1 MSALAGGSGDSR
13 IGASGLGLFGTGAR
27 KVLAPLTFLAGLLLL
42 WEIWLRIAPVSR
54 AVIVPPSAIL
64 ATLKNSFALLMMH
77 AWSTFTEIAIG
88 FVISASVGIALGAL
102 ITMSKWSRQAF
113 YPNIVFFQ
121 LIPKA
126 AVAPL
131 FVLWLGFGTP
141 SRVAFAVFMS
151 FFPVALATATG
162 LENTRQ
168 DTIRLCRSLTAT
180 PWQIFTRVR
189 FPFAMPH
196 IFAGLKVGM
205 TMSMIGIIVGEF
217 ISAQQ
222 GLGYVIM
229 FASSAGESAPLYA
242 ALLLLAI
249 LGIGLYACVLLAEM
263 AAQRWYG
270 APFVSEG
277 FT

>member
-1 MSALAGGSGDSR
+1 MSVTAGRQPSKSG
-13 IGASGLGLFGTGAR
+13 AVGTACATLVDR
-27 KVLAPLTFLAGLLLL
+27 KVIAPLVFAVALLVT
-42 WEIWLRIAPVSR
+42 WEIALRAYPLSR

-64 ATLKNSFALLMMH
+64 ATMRNSFDLLMMH
-77 AWSTFTEIAIG
+77 AWATLTEIVLG
-88 FVISASVGIALGAL
+88 FAVSATVGIAVGTL
-102 ITMSKWSRQAF
+102 ITLSAWTRQAF

-131 FVLWLGFGTP
+131 FVLWFGLGTP

-162 LENTRQ
+162 LENTRG
-168 DTIRLCRSLTAT
+168 DTLRLCRSLTAT

-189 FPFAMPH
+189 FPLALPH
-196 IFAGLKVGM
+196 IFTGLKIGM
-205 TMSMIGIIVGEF
+205 TVSMIGIIVGEF

-249 LGIGLYACVLLAEM
+249 LGIGLYACVVLAEM
-263 AAQRWYG
+263 VAQRWYG

-277 FT
+277 FA

>member
-1 MSALAGGSGDSR
+1 MSAVAGDGNALRPSALR
-13 IGASGLGLFGTGAR
+13 TRLFGPYAR
-27 KVLAPLTFLAGLLLL
+27 KIIAPVLFISGVLIV
-42 WEIWLRIAPVSR
+42 WEVWLRIWPRSR
-54 AVIVPPSAIL
+54 AVIVPPSSIFAMIRD
-64 ATLKNSFALLMMH
+64 SFDLLMMH
-77 AWSTFTEIAIG
+77 AWSTLTEIVIG
-88 FVISASVGIALGAL
+88 FVISAAVGIALGTL

-113 YPNIVFFQ
+113 YPNILFFQ

-131 FVLWLGFGTP
+131 FILWLGFGTS
-141 SRVAFAVFMS
+141 SRVTFAVFMS
-151 FFPVALATATG
+151 FFPIALATATG
-162 LENTRQ
+162 LENTRP
-168 DTIRLCRSLTAT
+168 DTIRLCRALTAT
-180 PWQIFTRVR
+180 PWQTFIRVR

-263 AAQRWYG
+263 AAKRWYR
-270 APFVSEG
+270 APFVSDG
-277 FT
+277 FA